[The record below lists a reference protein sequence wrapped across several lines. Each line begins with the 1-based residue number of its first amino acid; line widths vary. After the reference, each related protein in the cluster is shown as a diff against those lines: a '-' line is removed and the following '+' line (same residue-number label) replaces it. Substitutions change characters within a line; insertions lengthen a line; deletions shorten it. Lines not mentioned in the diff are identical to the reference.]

1 EPCKKKNL
9 EILGGNTQQ
18 MWIEDLDYFFESWD
32 ERTLLID
39 ESVDDIVGRK
49 RPLLIGSVDDVENFH
64 DLYEDIEEVPHYF
77 KKIMRT
83 LIKRSKNNKVKKNV
97 ISDYFTPVIFNVD
110 SEVSSVDQPQSK

>member
-1 EPCKKKNL
+1 
-9 EILGGNTQQ
+9 
-18 MWIEDLDYFFESWD
+18 

-64 DLYEDIEEVPHYF
+64 DLYEDIEE
-77 KKIMRT
+77 
-83 LIKRSKNNKVKKNV
+83 SKNNKVKKNV
-97 ISDYFTPVIFNVD
+97 ISDYFTPVIVDVD